1 LYLAQNKNNHSIT
14 AMTGSEVGVFSIS
27 ALDGVG
33 GQHQTLA
40 TLPLLKDP
48 GTNCRVYFMGPIALW
63 MGMAE
68 RKIS

>member
-1 LYLAQNKNNHSIT
+1 
-14 AMTGSEVGVFSIS
+14 MPGSEVGVFSTS

-40 TLPLLKDP
+40 TLPLLKYP
-48 GTNCRVYFMGPIALW
+48 GTNCRVCFMGPIAVW
-63 MGMAE
+63 MGMVE

>member
-1 LYLAQNKNNHSIT
+1 
-14 AMTGSEVGVFSIS
+14 MTGSEVGVFSTL

-40 TLPLLKDP
+40 ALPLLKHP
-48 GTNCRVYFMGPIALW
+48 GTNCRVCLLGPIAVW
-63 MGMAE
+63 VGMVE

>member
-1 LYLAQNKNNHSIT
+1 LYLAQNKNNHPIT
-14 AMTGSEVGVFSIS
+14 AMPGSEVGVFSTL

-40 TLPLLKDP
+40 TLPLLKYP
-48 GTNCRVYFMGPIALW
+48 GTNCRVCFMGPIAVW
-63 MGMAE
+63 MGMVE